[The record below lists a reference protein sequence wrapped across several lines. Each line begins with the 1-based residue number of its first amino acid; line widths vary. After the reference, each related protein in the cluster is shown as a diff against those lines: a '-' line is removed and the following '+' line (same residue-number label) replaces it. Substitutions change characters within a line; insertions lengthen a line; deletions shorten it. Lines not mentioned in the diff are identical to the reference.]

1 MRSRRRCWIAG
12 SDRIGRHGQARAA
25 HGTVRTL
32 VRSGAVHS
40 AHDVAEGGIA
50 VALAECCVAGGLGA
64 TVTLPAGVQPFAE
77 APGRAFIVSGPE
89 EALRGQTVIGRV
101 GGSTLALQGVLKIE
115 VSRLAAAR
123 SGGLVRFM

>member
-1 MRSRRRCWIAG
+1 MR
-12 SDRIGRHGQARAA
+12 
-25 HGTVRTL
+25 L
-32 VRSGAVHS
+32 
-40 AHDVAEGGIA
+40 
-50 VALAECCVAGGLGA
+50 
-64 TVTLPAGVQPFAE
+64 FAE